1 MISGGASEIERVQT
15 PSTTT
20 SEIESDENQWIRR
33 PPISSLYDPTY
44 SADP

>member
-1 MISGGASEIERVQT
+1 MLNDGGDRVQT

-33 PPISSLYDPTY
+33 PPI
-44 SADP
+44 